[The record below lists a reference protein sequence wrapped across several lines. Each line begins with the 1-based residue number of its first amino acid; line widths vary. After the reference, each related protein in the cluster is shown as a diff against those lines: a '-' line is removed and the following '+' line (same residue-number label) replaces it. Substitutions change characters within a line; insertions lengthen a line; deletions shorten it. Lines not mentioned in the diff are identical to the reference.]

1 MRLKTLGDD
10 HYCQDCKTEVTV
22 VCVEYDHNSPER
34 YDGTSEYQCGDCG
47 RREGRWTG
55 KQLAEGEV
63 EKRYGGQS

>member
-10 HYCQDCKTEVTV
+10 YYCQTCKNEVTV
-22 VCVEYDHNSPER
+22 ICVEYPYGSPER

-55 KQLAEGEV
+55 KQLAKGE
-63 EKRYGGQS
+63 EEPRFGGKP